1 MSREGLAWA
10 AGFFDGEGAF
20 SYSPRGGFAAVAI
33 PQTSREPLDRFKE
46 IVGVGTVGGPYTKLS
61 GYAKRPQWRYQVYG
75 TAAAAHVGTSLWPFL
90 GSVKRS
96 QVLSTLRMAER
107 HRSRGRWASVS
118 NFSGVL
124 PAKRFA
130 EWAIERREE
139 MAWAAGFFDGEGC
152 FSYSRKVYTP
162 TIAIAQVDRQVLD
175 RFRAAVGIGKVYGP
189 YRQGDAS
196 RPNRRPQFQYR
207 VTDLE
212 RVQSIDAMLWFKL
225 GSTKR
230 AQGLAVLQ
238 KGRYCRHGHLKRGQK
253 RCGECRKEAWRRW
266 RARNGRPEPDS
277 VSEEAPLYL
286 LYLPAASAT

>member
-33 PQTSREPLDRFKE
+33 AQTSREPLDRFKE
-46 IVGVGTVGGPYTKLS
+46 IVGVGTVGGPYTRLS

-75 TAAAAHVGTSLWPFL
+75 TAAAAHVGSSLWPFL

-124 PAKRFA
+124 PAKGFA

-175 RFRAAVGIGKVYGP
+175 RFRAAVGIGKVYGVP
-189 YRQGDAS
+189 ATDDRSRILSPRKRRSIFLPHLQRNWWRLDQTTKPLVPDRPVPPS
-196 RPNRRPQFQYR
+196 RPMCNNPPP
-207 VTDLE
+207 
-212 RVQSIDAMLWFKL
+212 
-225 GSTKR
+225 R
-230 AQGLAVLQ
+230 AF
-238 KGRYCRHGHLKRGQK
+238 
-253 RCGECRKEAWRRW
+253 
-266 RARNGRPEPDS
+266 
-277 VSEEAPLYL
+277 
-286 LYLPAASAT
+286 